1 MSATWREQN
10 FIALEPA
17 QLLDKVQ
24 DFKEE
29 GYRLGQICCT
39 KVPEGFELTYSFDK
53 GHILTNL
60 RMVFSEETEIPSVS
74 GIYWP
79 AFIYENE
86 MQDLFGVKFK
96 HIVLNYGGH
105 FFKVSQPTP
114 WNPKEGKE
122 NG

>member
-1 MSATWREQN
+1 MSEKWKIQN

-24 DFKEE
+24 DLKAE
-29 GYRLGQICCT
+29 GYRFGQACCT
-39 KVPEGFELTYSFDK
+39 KVSEGFELTYSFDQD
-53 GHILTNL
+53 HVLTNL
-60 RMVFSEETEIPSVS
+60 RLVFPEEEEIMSIT

-96 HIVLNYGGH
+96 HMALNYGGH
-105 FFKVSQPTP
+105 FFRVAQATP
-114 WNPKEGKE
+114 WNPKD
-122 NG
+122 